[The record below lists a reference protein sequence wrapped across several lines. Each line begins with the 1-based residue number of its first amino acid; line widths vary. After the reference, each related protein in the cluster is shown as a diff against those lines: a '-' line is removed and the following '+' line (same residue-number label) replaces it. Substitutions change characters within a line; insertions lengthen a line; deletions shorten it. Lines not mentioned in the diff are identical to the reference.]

1 MFKPESR
8 FITLAAA
15 GVLCKHRDS
24 AWQKVCSPS
33 QA

>member
-1 MFKPESR
+1 MSKPESR
-8 FITLAAA
+8 FIMLAAA

-24 AWQKVCSPS
+24 AWQKVCSLA